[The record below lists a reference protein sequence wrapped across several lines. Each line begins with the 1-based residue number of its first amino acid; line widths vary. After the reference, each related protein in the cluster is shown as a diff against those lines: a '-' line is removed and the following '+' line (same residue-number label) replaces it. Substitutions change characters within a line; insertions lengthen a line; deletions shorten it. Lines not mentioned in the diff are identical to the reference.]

1 MAAPPAAGP
10 AIRDA
15 REGDLHVLAAL
26 AAGEGAAIDYAALDL
41 CRAAGTLWVAVDAA
55 DATVGYLAA
64 GECDGAALVLDLRV
78 AAPFRRRG
86 VGAALLARV
95 VDHARWAFIPAI
107 VAVADPQAPW
117 GGPFLARR
125 GFVALDADRATPGLR
140 ARLAVEA
147 DAARDGTGRRLMAK
161 LL

>member
-15 REGDLHVLAAL
+15 REGDLPALAAL

-41 CRAAGTLWVAVDAA
+41 CRAAGTLWVAVDA
-55 DATVGYLAA
+55 DAAVGYLAA

-147 DAARDGTGRRLMAK
+147 EAARDGAGRRLMAK